1 MGQTVNWPGHVHE
14 MEDTWPE
21 VEDSGVELASY
32 LGRTELQCEV
42 ILARNIGV
50 LPGISIEKCQVS

>member
-21 VEDSGVELASY
+21 VEDTGVASY
-32 LGRTELQCEV
+32 LGNTELQCEV
-42 ILARNIGV
+42 MLARNIGV
-50 LPGISIEKCQVS
+50 LPVISIVKCQVT